1 MNAPN
6 PPLRAAIVQVHPHL
20 SAVSLVNFKVR
31 ILDEAHGTDAVTRV
45 FIDAS
50 DGTAVWGSTGVH
62 ENVIAASWQALVDSL
77 AYAEQGARRRARAEA
92 AS

>member
-1 MNAPN
+1 
-6 PPLRAAIVQVHPHL
+6 
-20 SAVSLVNFKVR
+20 VNFKVR

-50 DGTAVWGSTGVH
+50 DGTDVWGSTGVH

-77 AYAEQGARRRARAEA
+77 EYAEQRRPAGQPA
-92 AS
+92 APRVRSR